1 MSPELDKELC
11 EKYPKIFKNRD
22 GSIMQTCMAWGFECG
37 DGWYNV
43 IDTLCSEIQHY
54 VDFKSRDLSEEEK
67 QSFQVVAEQ
76 VKEKFGT
83 LRFYFYGG
91 DETVEG
97 MVSMA
102 ESITRKICEDCGNV
116 GKHRTKGW
124 HKVVCEPC
132 EEKRK
137 NLANRI

>member
-37 DGWYNV
+37 NGWYNI
-43 IDTLCSEIQHY
+43 IDILCSEIQHH
-54 VDFKSRDLSEEEK
+54 VDFKSQNLSEEEK
-67 QSFQVVAEQ
+67 QSLQVVAEQ

-91 DETVEG
+91 DETIEG
-97 MVSMA
+97 MVSIA

-116 GKHRTKGW
+116 GQHRTQKW
-124 HKVVCEPC
+124 HRVTCESC

-137 NLANRI
+137 NLRNRI